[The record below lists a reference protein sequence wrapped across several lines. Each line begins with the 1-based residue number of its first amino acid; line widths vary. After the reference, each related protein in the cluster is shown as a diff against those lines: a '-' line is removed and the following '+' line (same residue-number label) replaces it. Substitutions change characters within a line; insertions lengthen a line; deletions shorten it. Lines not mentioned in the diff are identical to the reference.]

1 MDAKE
6 CMMGAKEGPE
16 HVGKREAV
24 MEVYFY
30 EVIPNRIYHT
40 AYAFIALH

>member
-24 MEVYFY
+24 RELYFY
-30 EVIPNRIYHT
+30 EVISNRIYHT
-40 AYAFIALH
+40 FIALH